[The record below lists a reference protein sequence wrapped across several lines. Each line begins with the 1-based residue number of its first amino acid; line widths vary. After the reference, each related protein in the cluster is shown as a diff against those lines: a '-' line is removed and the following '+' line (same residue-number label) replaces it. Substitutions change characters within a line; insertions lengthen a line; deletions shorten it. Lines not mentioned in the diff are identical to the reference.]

1 MPAHAYSVEDTRTC
15 FEECSEMEGSKL
27 GAETESEEKQ
37 DNGVKRGVSYE
48 NGVESMAAT
57 DGIGMVGTGQQESIS
72 QADDE
77 IRDVH
82 SEEDGEDIKTTGED
96 TRSSS
101 GRVVG
106 PGLVAAVCCV
116 AVGLFGWK
124 LWRVRKRTSLLDTD
138 GGASKGAGVARLRR
152 KNMGERQ
159 RNGVGGNVGKKG
171 VPVRYR
177 LQDVCVK
184 VLNLTEPSVKVTG
197 SGKDV
202 AEKMLKGM
210 EFVVSDRMNVVGE
223 MSISGTRREAATQR
237 ISPPEDAHLNDAS
250 ATTEEASSDEGSGR
264 KQHACSLSAP
274 AIDMVIQQG
283 AVCVGIAGSSSHDNT
298 NISWFSGQDCAV
310 AVAHGLCDFSFAVDE
325 IGSAIGAAAVSGV
338 IAYRPT
344 SGLIIDDGVYGV
356 SPTLSSVC
364 IISREGKLL
373 QQVSRALDVPK
384 IEFQD
389 TLERFLV
396 AEDLFQICSQE
407 MIESLPAVIQA
418 IKRWAGPDQAQSL
431 SLCSWI
437 YHRIPSVVK
446 FVSNSKDVQPSTEEI
461 LEGLVK
467 ASDII
472 LRHEQENDCG
482 NQPSSGDYRAA
493 LEVAEEL
500 SLACRNA
507 MQEGL
512 VFVIPSVPGF
522 CPELKKSKKDKLEH
536 FMNRCRQ
543 FASIS
548 NLAGIP
554 QVSLPLGH
562 PSGVLGIS
570 CLALQR
576 KDYSLL
582 RSADK
587 IKSFLKEEVSTRV
600 KNSSK
605 KVRGRKSAEAESQK
619 KIKEENSLVAE
630 RAKEEGNK
638 CFKSKQYKDAVA
650 NYSHAISLDPQNP
663 VYFSNRAM
671 AYLKLGGYQQA
682 EEDCTRALNLDPC
695 LVKALLR
702 RGASR
707 VATCAFELA
716 KEDFERV
723 LNLEPNN
730 RQALQE
736 LRDLTT
742 LLDG

>member
-1 MPAHAYSVEDTRTC
+1 
-15 FEECSEMEGSKL
+15 
-27 GAETESEEKQ
+27 
-37 DNGVKRGVSYE
+37 
-48 NGVESMAAT
+48 
-57 DGIGMVGTGQQESIS
+57 
-72 QADDE
+72 
-77 IRDVH
+77 
-82 SEEDGEDIKTTGED
+82 
-96 TRSSS
+96 
-101 GRVVG
+101 
-106 PGLVAAVCCV
+106 
-116 AVGLFGWK
+116 
-124 LWRVRKRTSLLDTD
+124 
-138 GGASKGAGVARLRR
+138 
-152 KNMGERQ
+152 
-159 RNGVGGNVGKKG
+159 
-171 VPVRYR
+171 
-177 LQDVCVK
+177 
-184 VLNLTEPSVKVTG
+184 VKVTG
-197 SGKDV
+197 GGKAG

-223 MSISGTRREAATQR
+223 ISISGKRAEAATDR
-237 ISPPEDAHLNDAS
+237 TSHTEDAHLLNDAS
-250 ATTEEASSDEGSGR
+250 VTTEEASSDEGSGK

-274 AIDMVIQQG
+274 AIDLVIQQG
-283 AVCVGIAGSSSHDNT
+283 ATCVGITGSSSHNDT
-298 NISWFSGQDCAV
+298 NIGWFSGEDCAA
-310 AVAHGLCDFSFAVDE
+310 AVARGLCDFSFAIDE
-325 IGSAIGAAAVSGV
+325 IGSAIGAAAISGV

-344 SGLIIDDGVYGV
+344 SGLIIDDGVYAL

-396 AEDLFQICSQE
+396 AEDLFQICNRE
-407 MIESLPAVIQA
+407 MIETLPAVIQT

-446 FVSNSKDVQPSTEEI
+446 FVSISKDGQPSTEDI
-461 LEGLVK
+461 LKGLVK

-472 LRHEQENDCG
+472 LSHEQENDCG
-482 NQPSSGDYRAA
+482 NQPSTGDYRAA

-522 CPELKKSKKDKLEH
+522 CPELKNNNSDQLAQ

-554 QVSLPLGH
+554 QVSLPLDH

-587 IKSFLKEEVSTRV
+587 IKSFLKEEVSTRM
-600 KNSSK
+600 KSSSK
-605 KVRGRKSAEAESQK
+605 KLRGRKSAESQK
-619 KIKEENSLVAE
+619 KMKEENGLVAE

-638 CFKSKQYKDAVA
+638 CFKSKQYKDAIA
-650 NYSHAISLDPQNP
+650 NYSRAISLDPQNP

-682 EEDCTRALNLDPC
+682 EEDCTRALSLDPC

-716 KEDFERV
+716 KQDFERV
-723 LNLEPNN
+723 LILEPNN

-736 LRDLTT
+736 LRDLTA
-742 LLDG
+742 LLAE